1 MASRCSMMCGVVVV
15 AFVGV
20 IVSPASAQDRQVS
33 AVGSSTLTAVP
44 EILRISVLLKADG
57 KNVKEAL
64 AKLNTEKQ
72 SAREKLGK
80 FNLPADAVHFSDPTM
95 GDKPLTPQQ
104 RQMQM
109 YMRAQNRGGAKK
121 PTTGPSSV
129 SVTATLSADLPL
141 KAANAEEMLI
151 AVADLQ
157 AKLRDAFKPTAKT
170 AATPEE
176 QEVLEEMQ
184 GAEEANGG
192 GTELKPGEPA
202 FLFVHVVTEPEENKA
217 MADAFAQ
224 AKRSAERLA
233 KSAGAELGEI
243 KTLNSSSSTGGVEN
257 SEGQVFFGAAQM
269 SGRPAGN
276 ESTATVEA
284 IGSQPG
290 PVSSRVTVNVAFGL
304 K

>member
-1 MASRCSMMCGVVVV
+1 MMCVVV
-15 AFVGV
+15 ALLVTV
-20 IVSPASAQDRQVS
+20 ASPASAQDRQVS
-33 AVGSSTLTAVP
+33 APGTATITAVP
-44 EILRISVLLKADG
+44 EILRVSVLLKADG
-57 KNVKEAL
+57 KDVKEAL
-64 AKLNTEKQ
+64 AKLNTQKQ
-72 SAREKLGK
+72 SAREKLAK
-80 FNLPADAVHFSDPTM
+80 FNLPAHAVRFSDPTM

-109 YMRAQNRGGAKK
+109 YMRAQNRGGGVKK

-141 KAANAEEMLI
+141 KVANAEEMLI
-151 AVADLQ
+151 AAADLQ
-157 AKLRDAFKPTAKT
+157 SKLRDSFKPAAKT

-184 GAEEANGG
+184 GAEEAAG
-192 GTELKPGEPA
+192 GTEAKPGEPT

-233 KSAGAELGEI
+233 KTAGMELGEI
-243 KTLNSSSSTGGVEN
+243 KTLNSSTSTGGMEN
-257 SEGQVFFGAAQM
+257 AEGQVFYGAAQM
-269 SGRPAGN
+269 NGRPAGN
-276 ESTATVEA
+276 ESSTTVEA
-284 IGSQPG
+284 VGSQPG